1 MFKTVISGCV
11 LLAVFA
17 VFFACKPS
25 KAVVANDN
33 LLESLM
39 QQRLADFAA
48 VLQNRDSMRV
58 QIVYTRIDRDK
69 HNRPHFT
76 DYFFNV
82 KPAAYFYPASTVK
95 MPVAFLAM
103 EKANKLGIPLTS
115 TMITEKGADGL
126 TAVFNDPTT
135 ADGRPTLAQYVKKI
149 FLVSDNDA
157 NNRLY
162 EFLGQQYLHDQLK
175 AKGYG
180 DAQIVR
186 RLAISMPEELHRL
199 TNPVR
204 FIDTS
209 GKTVYEQSLQNS
221 RYSYLQRND
230 FLGKGYIN
238 DAGKLVS
245 EPMDFSRKNRI
256 YLYDLHKQLRSV
268 LFPEAVPEKERFHLK
283 EEDYQ
288 FLYQYMSQLPSE
300 TSYPAYDSAHF
311 YDAYCKFLMF
321 GTHKNKALPKHI
333 RIFNKVG
340 WSYGFLTDV
349 AYIVDFEK
357 NIEFM
362 LSATIYA
369 NTDGILNDDNYDYE
383 TVGLPF
389 MEKLGQ
395 LLYNYEVK
403 RNRTHQP
410 DLSKFKIT
418 YEK

>member
-1 MFKTVISGCV
+1 MFKSVISGFV
-11 LLAVFA
+11 FFAVIAVFY
-17 VFFACKPS
+17 ACKPS

-39 QQRLADFAA
+39 QQHLQDFGM
-48 VLQNRDSMRV
+48 VLQNRDSMRI

-76 DYFFNV
+76 DYLFNV
-82 KPAAYFYPASTVK
+82 KPGSYFYPASTVK

-103 EKANKLGIPLTS
+103 EKANVLGIPFFT
-115 TMITEKGADGL
+115 TMITEKGTDGL
-126 TAVFNDPTT
+126 TAVYNDPSTP
-135 ADGRPTLAQYVKKI
+135 DGRPTLAHYVKKI

-157 NNRLY
+157 SNRLY
-162 EFLGQQYLHDQLK
+162 EFLGQQYLHDHLK
-175 AKGYG
+175 AKGYS

-209 GKTVYEQSLQNS
+209 GKTIYEQQLQNS
-221 RYSYLQRND
+221 QYTYLQRND

-256 YLYDLHKQLRSV
+256 YLYDLHKVLRSV
-268 LFPEAVPEKERFHLK
+268 LFPEAVPEKERFKLGAD
-283 EEDYQ
+283 DYR
-288 FLYQYMSQLPSE
+288 FIYQYMSQLPSE
-300 TSYPAYDSAHF
+300 TRYPEYDTAHF
-311 YDAYCKFLMF
+311 YDAYCKFLLF
-321 GTHKNKALPKHI
+321 GTQKNKALPKHI
-333 RIFNKVG
+333 RSFNKVG

-349 AYIVDFEK
+349 AYIVDFKK

-362 LSATIYA
+362 LSATVYA
-369 NTDGILNDDNYDYE
+369 NADGILNDDKYDYE

-389 MEKLGQ
+389 LEKLGK
-395 LLYNYEVK
+395 LVYDYEAK
-403 RNRTHQP
+403 RKRTYEP

>member
-1 MFKTVISGCV
+1 MFKTVFSGCV
-11 LLAVFA
+11 LLAVVA

-39 QQRLADFAA
+39 LEHLQDFGT
-48 VLQNRDSMRV
+48 VLQNRDSMRI

-82 KPAAYFYPASTVK
+82 KPASYFYPASTVK

-103 EKANKLGIPLTS
+103 EKANKLGIPLAS
-115 TMITEKGADGL
+115 TMITEKGANGL
-126 TAVFNDPTT
+126 TAVYNDPST
-135 ADGRPTLAQYVKKI
+135 ADGRPTLANYVKKI

-175 AKGYG
+175 AKGYN
-180 DAQIVR
+180 DVQIVR

-204 FIDTS
+204 FIDTT
-209 GKTVYEQSLQNS
+209 GKTIYDQPLQNS
-221 RYSYLQRND
+221 QYTYLQRND
-230 FLGKGYIN
+230 FLGNGYIN

-283 EEDYQ
+283 EEDYR

-300 TSYPAYDSAHF
+300 TRFPEYDTAHF
-311 YDAYCKFLMF
+311 YDAYCKFLLF
-321 GTHKNKALPKHI
+321 GTQKNKSLPKHI
-333 RIFNKVG
+333 RSFNKVG

-349 AYIVDFEK
+349 AYIIDFEQ

-369 NTDGILNDDNYDYE
+369 NADGILNDDKYDYE
-383 TVGLPF
+383 TIGLSF
-389 MEKLGQ
+389 MEKLGK
-395 LLYNYEVK
+395 LVYDYEVK
-403 RNRTHQP
+403 RKRTHQP

>member
-11 LLAVFA
+11 LLAALA
-17 VFFACKPS
+17 VFYACKPS
-25 KAVVANDN
+25 KAVVANDQ
-33 LLESLM
+33 LLENLM
-39 QQRLADFAA
+39 QQRLQDFGP
-48 VLQNRDSMRV
+48 VLQNRDSMRI

-82 KPAAYFYPASTVK
+82 KPEVYFYPASVVK

-103 EKANKLGIPLTS
+103 EKANALGIPLTS
-115 TMITEKGADGL
+115 AMITEKGAEGL
-126 TAVFNDPTT
+126 TAVYNDPTT
-135 ADGRPTLAQYVKKI
+135 PDGRPTLAHYVKKL

-175 AKGYG
+175 AKGYS

-204 FIDTS
+204 FMDSS
-209 GKTVYEQSLQNS
+209 GKTIYDQPLQKS
-221 RYSYLQRND
+221 QYTYLQRND
-230 FLGKGYIN
+230 FLGKGYIS
-238 DAGKLVS
+238 DAGKMVS

-256 YLYDLHKQLRSV
+256 YLYNLHKQLRSV
-268 LFPEAVPEKERFHLK
+268 LFPEAVPEKERFKLK
-283 EEDYQ
+283 LEDYR

-300 TSYPAYDSAHF
+300 TRYPEYDTAHF
-311 YDAYCKFLMF
+311 YDAYCKFLLF
-321 GTHKNKALPKHI
+321 GTQKNKPLPKHI
-333 RIFNKVG
+333 RSFNKVG

-349 AYIVDFEK
+349 AYIADFEK

-362 LSATIYA
+362 LSATVYVNA
-369 NTDGILNDDNYDYE
+369 DGILNDDQYDYE
-383 TVGLPF
+383 RVGLPF
-389 MEKLGQ
+389 LEKLGQ
-395 LLYNYEVK
+395 LVYDYEAK
-403 RNRTHQP
+403 RKRTYQP
-410 DLSKFKIT
+410 DLSKFKLT

>member
-1 MFKTVISGCV
+1 MFKTVIFGCV

-321 GTHKNKALPKHI
+321 GTHKNKVLPKHI